1 MAEDVFGI
9 VGSLQAG
16 AYRVINVVA
25 EGGFGVVYRAHH
37 EGFRADV
44 AIKCL
49 KIPGSLSPEQKQGF
63 LLRFR
68 EEGELLFHLSASIPA
83 IVRPLHV
90 GTIEQARLG
99 EFVPFIALEWLEGES
114 LEALVRRRAREG
126 KPPLDLARAARLL
139 GPGARAIECAHQFQ
153 GPRGVVSVLHR
164 DLKPENLFIA
174 RLHGKDSL
182 KILDFGIAK
191 VKSAATQIVG
201 RASNERDL
209 SAFTPAYAAP
219 EQWLPKRFGQTGT
232 WTDVWGFALT
242 MLEVLS
248 GRPPFEGDLQAV
260 MGACLDER
268 QRPTPGALGVDV
280 PSAVEAA
287 FEKAL
292 AIDPRDRYADIGS
305 FWDVIESATEVHTP
319 RIAGER
325 AALLDSVAPPAP
337 LVHAAIPD
345 LDLTSVRPRV
355 TSGRPKL
362 PAEQGHLPLPERRAS
377 RSSTEGPKS
386 RPATEPDFQLL
397 GNDVGTGS
405 SFDSSLTPPSTASR
419 FEIAADS
426 GIPARPL
433 GRVAVT
439 VHEPSTRP
447 RLGELFDRA
456 LPALKVL
463 ALAALIMVVDIAY
476 TSQAGEAFTLGPL
489 RAVYIAGPLGVWGLF
504 KLANA
509 LLGE

>member
-1 MAEDVFGI
+1 VAEDVFGI

-16 AYRVINVVA
+16 AYRVIRVVA

-49 KIPGSLSPEQKQGF
+49 KIPGSLSAEQKQGF

-68 EEGELLFHLSASIPA
+68 EEGELLFHLSALIPA

-90 GTIEQARLG
+90 GTIEQARHG
-99 EFVPFIALEWLEGES
+99 DFVPFIALEWLEGES
-114 LEALVRRRAREG
+114 LEALVRRRAQEG
-126 KPPLDLARAARLL
+126 KPALDLARAARLL
-139 GPGARAIECAHQFQ
+139 GPAARAIERAHRFP
-153 GPRGVVSVLHR
+153 GPQGVVSVLHR

-174 RLHGKDSL
+174 ELHGQDRL

-201 RASNERDL
+201 RASNEGEL
-209 SAFTPAYAAP
+209 SAFTPTYAAP

-242 MLEVLS
+242 LVEVLS

-268 QRPTPGALGVDV
+268 QRPTPRALGVEV
-280 PSAVEAA
+280 PRAVEAA

-292 AIDPRDRYADIGS
+292 AIDPRDRYSDIGS
-305 FWDVIESATEVHTP
+305 FWDVIESATQVHTP
-319 RIAGER
+319 RILAER
-325 AALLDSVAPPAP
+325 AAALQSVPPPQPTRSEIPDAR
-337 LVHAAIPD
+337 LVHDAIPD
-345 LDLTSVRPRV
+345 LDLASIRPKGA
-355 TSGRPKL
+355 SGRPKL
-362 PAEQGHLPLPERRAS
+362 AS
-377 RSSTEGPKS
+377 GRPKRKAS
-386 RPATEPDFQLL
+386 MEHDFQLL
-397 GNDVGTGS
+397 GNDAGPGS
-405 SFDSSLTPPSTASR
+405 AFEPSIRPPSTGSR

-426 GIPARPL
+426 GIPERPL
-433 GRVAVT
+433 ARVAVN
-439 VHEPSTRP
+439 VREGTRP
-447 RLGELFDRA
+447 RLGELGARSI
-456 LPALKVL
+456 PALKL
-463 ALAALIMVVDIAY
+463 LGLAALIMVGDIAY
-476 TSQAGEAFTLGPL
+476 ASQAGSPFTLGPL
-489 RAVYIAGPLGVWGLF
+489 RAVYIAGPLGVWGLL